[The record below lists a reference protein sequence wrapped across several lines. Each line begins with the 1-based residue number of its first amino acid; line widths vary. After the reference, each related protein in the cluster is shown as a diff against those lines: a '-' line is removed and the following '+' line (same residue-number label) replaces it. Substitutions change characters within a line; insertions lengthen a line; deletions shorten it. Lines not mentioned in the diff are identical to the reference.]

1 MIATFLE
8 ISRTSSSRSL
18 MLLSISP
25 SLCSSVELMFKTAR
39 RRNATIGTSTA
50 RASPAKPIMMLSNVP
65 ALNSTMLV

>member
-25 SLCSSVELMFKTAR
+25 SLCSSVELMFETAR

-50 RASPAKPIMMLSNVP
+50 RASPAKPRMMLSNVP
-65 ALNSTMLV
+65 ALNSTIG